1 MCPRLNSL
9 KGYFENTS
17 AIISMLLVI
26 WRNHAALRFLHHWG
40 LLLVTLT
47 EPCSIFPCTLPSN
60 CRAALHWWKSRQILS
75 LVQNTVT
82 LWSDPL
88 CSVLLAV
95 NELGQKGFY
104 QRKTGIKSSGRAQM
118 SLTAKRWF
126 WFVSETC
133 RAVSARL
140 AVALSQLG
148 SWLLLSSGNSWGC
161 EWDLNSL
168 VLNLQPQ
175 TPTCNVAW
183 SDLVHCPVLCPVWPE
198 KGRGVPFS
206 VRTLFVRT
214 LQSRRAHWRWWI
226 SAIGSPWSPTLGEAW
241 CIFWSVSIT
250 NSWVPENCYHLL
262 QVHGGKFD

>member
-1 MCPRLNSL
+1 MLHLDFCTIGVCCWLPWQSPAVFFPAPSQAIAEQHYTGENQDRFCLWSRIPWPFEVIL
-9 KGYFENTS
+9 CVQCCWLLMSWDKKDFIKGKQESKVVAGLRWALQQRDDFGLFLRCAE
-17 AIISMLLVI
+17 LLVLG
-26 WRNHAALRFLHHWG
+26 WQWLCHSWDHGYCWA
-40 LLLVTLT
+40 LVT
-47 EPCSIFPCTLPSN
+47 P
-60 CRAALHWWKSRQILS
+60 
-75 LVQNTVT
+75 
-82 LWSDPL
+82 
-88 CSVLLAV
+88 
-95 NELGQKGFY
+95 G
-104 QRKTGIKSSGRAQM
+104 
-118 SLTAKRWF
+118 
-126 WFVSETC
+126 
-133 RAVSARL
+133 AVS
-140 AVALSQLG
+140 G
-148 SWLLLSSGNSWGC
+148 TWT
-161 EWDLNSL
+161 L

-226 SAIGSPWSPTLGEAW
+226 SAIGSLWSPTLGEAW